1 MAVTEESRAAPNLT
15 AEQWAG
21 LARLGD
27 LAQGM
32 EALMGSPVAA
42 LPMRLAVQAG
52 DWNERYALDESLR
65 ELLETVQALR
75 AAGVLRL
82 LRENAAFVMESLDLL
97 RPLLPKLLEIL
108 KSVPLEEL
116 VAAGRSLADLLPKV
130 QALIHFLQGAAGQDL
145 ARALRRAGDLWEE
158 TRADESVVATL
169 KLLRRLQEDGN
180 LERLADLSE
189 QIGLLAETIDLS
201 ALVGNLIE
209 ENRENPL
216 LNSFAALVHLGNSLS
231 HALAESAEHAAKGD
245 HRGGISGLYH
255 MLKDPEVQRGM
266 RVVAALPVYLEKSGV
281 IRARS
286 PAAG

>member
-1 MAVTEESRAAPNLT
+1 MAVTEESRTAPNLT

-32 EALMGSPVAA
+32 EAMMGSPVAA
-42 LPMRLAVQAG
+42 LPMRLAIQAG

-65 ELLETVQALR
+65 ELLETVQALC

-116 VAAGRSLADLLPKV
+116 VAAGRSLAELLPKV

-145 ARALRRAGDLWEE
+145 VRALRRAGDLWEE

-209 ENRENPL
+209 ENRDNPL
-216 LNSFAALVHLGNSLS
+216 LSSFAALVHLGKSLS

-281 IRARS
+281 IPARS